1 MSYSNFKSYQNELSH
16 TDLRAWDDF
25 IRRIRINFH
34 PIEGDPIRTV
44 QIDNREL
51 PVGRIIINFGMLTRN
66 IAFSG
71 KNRSRSPDNEGENG

>member
-16 TDLRAWDDF
+16 TDLRAWNNF

-34 PIEGDPIRTV
+34 PIERNPIGTMH
-44 QIDNREL
+44 IDNREL

-66 IAFSG
+66 IAFQG
-71 KNRSRSPDNEGENG
+71 KNRSRSTDNEGENG